1 MLLGILATSMLGNAL
16 TGWGLI
22 KAAEGVIR
30 GSQNL

>member
-16 TGWGLI
+16 TGSGLI